1 MREERRRFRYARR
14 ACGIGRRVVVGLKRT
29 ENRMRRRR
37 TGGERR
43 QQIAERA
50 GARLILVRMA
60 AGEVDE
66 LAARVD
72 VLDRVLQRR
81 LPRDKQHR
89 RKRNP
94 RNAE

>member
-1 MREERRRFRYARR
+1 MT
-14 ACGIGRRVVVGLKRT
+14 VLD
-29 ENRMRRRR
+29 
-37 TGGERR
+37 
-43 QQIAERA
+43 
-50 GARLILVRMA
+50 
-60 AGEVDE
+60 VDE
-66 LAARVD
+66 LPERVD

>member
-1 MREERRRFRYARR
+1 MT
-14 ACGIGRRVVVGLKRT
+14 V
-29 ENRMRRRR
+29 
-37 TGGERR
+37 
-43 QQIAERA
+43 QD
-50 GARLILVRMA
+50 
-60 AGEVDE
+60 VDE
-66 LAARVD
+66 PAPSVD